1 MELIRLRF
9 KFDTFLSSYVD
20 ASTIFGAIAWGI
32 RLLEGEDKLN
42 EFLELYK
49 KNKPPFLISSPL
61 PEDEC
66 GNLWFPRPQLGG
78 SVLDCS
84 QEGKEP
90 PTETTCGEENSDK
103 YSCPKKNK
111 EDPNKGQQNQQKD
124 PCRGYLRKIYPIH
137 KQFKKIRYLPWEIF
151 KKILVG
157 EIKTEKDLLKG
168 LAGYLLKREIKTD
181 EELLEEKNL
190 QKLLE
195 CYVKKSPKLV
205 ETDATVKTAIH
216 RLTAT
221 AAEGQLFNETIRIS
235 PKFNILVAVYNK
247 KWWEKAKKALRVV
260 KLGGNKTVGYG
271 RFTFEEVPDNLLR
284 EIKPFVENTTH
295 TAITLSPTFYEENID
310 IEESFY
316 EPYVKRP
323 AVDKTYG
330 YFDANFIRLPVW
342 KNILLYLKEGAYLK
356 LKQPKPF
363 IGCLKPALEY
373 PPENKSSEGEKIVI
387 YQYGYGFPLFV
398 RENS

>member
-42 EFLELYK
+42 KFLELYK
-49 KNKPPFLISSPL
+49 NNEPPFLISSPL

-66 GNLWFPRPQLGG
+66 GKLWFPRPQLEG

-84 QEGKEP
+84 IEGKENN
-90 PTETTCGEENSDK
+90 E
-103 YSCPKKNK
+103 
-111 EDPNKGQQNQQKD
+111 KD

-157 EIKTEKDLLKG
+157 EIKNEKDLLKG
-168 LAGYLLKREIKTD
+168 LVCYLLNNNDR
-181 EELLEEKNL
+181 LLIEGFYL

-195 CYVKKSPKLV
+195 CYVKKTPKVV
-205 ETDATVKTAIH
+205 ETDATVKTAIN

-221 AAEGQLFNETIRIS
+221 AAEGQLFNETVRIS

-247 KWWEKAKKALRVV
+247 EWWEKAKKALRVV

-271 RFTFEEVPDNLLR
+271 RFTFEEVSDDLLK
-284 EIKPFVENTTH
+284 EIKPFVEKASN

-356 LKQPKPF
+356 LKQPKQF
-363 IGCLKPALEY
+363 IGSLKPALEY
-373 PPENKSSEGEKIVI
+373 PPENKSSEGEKIII
-387 YQYGYGFPLFV
+387 YQYGYAFPLFV
-398 RENS
+398 RENN